1 MDHPIRRRHRVPV
14 RRRHVAAAALAA
26 GVVLLAACS
35 SSGSTK
41 ASTSQPYAGQ
51 SLTVETYTA
60 VPEFDFYKSL
70 MPKFEAQTGI
80 HVNWVELPVDTM
92 DTKIPLQL
100 KAKDTGLDVF
110 FTGSENITD
119 YIGSNGVQ
127 SLDSYINNAKDTPA
141 SYNFKDFAPDIE
153 AACQQGGK
161 TYCIATHTGGAL
173 LYYNTKMFAAAGIT
187 SPPSTPAELLSDA
200 QKLTTSQH
208 AGFCVRG
215 DKSQTLYDAFQLW
228 NWFIPWNNPVTGTY
242 FNKNWQFLIGQQPQA
257 SQFATFYRTLL
268 KNYAPKGIATYL
280 VTNCLSDFQQGRV
293 AMWQDDSGTIPSV
306 LDPNQS
312 TVADD
317 TAFWAMPCP
326 PANPTHCELVQP
338 FGIWMNNASL
348 HKGAAWQLM
357 QFITSQQTQLAAVKA
372 KDLLT
377 PSRQSVLDDPAAIA
391 ALPKTF
397 AAQLKYIL
405 AHPDVTLLPFIPEA
419 VSLIPPISDGLSDL
433 ITTNTPVAQIMA
445 TMTAG
450 ENTIMKQAGYPKP
463 FPSS

>member
-1 MDHPIRRRHRVPV
+1 M
-14 RRRHVAAAALAA
+14 
-26 GVVLLAACS
+26 
-35 SSGSTK
+35 
-41 ASTSQPYAGQ
+41 
-51 SLTVETYTA
+51 
-60 VPEFDFYKSL
+60 
-70 MPKFEAQTGI
+70 
-80 HVNWVELPVDTM
+80 
-92 DTKIPLQL
+92 
-100 KAKDTGLDVF
+100 
-110 FTGSENITD
+110 
-119 YIGSNGVQ
+119 
-127 SLDSYINNAKDTPA
+127 
-141 SYNFKDFAPDIE
+141 
-153 AACQQGGK
+153 
-161 TYCIATHTGGAL
+161 
-173 LYYNTKMFAAAGIT
+173 
-187 SPPSTPAELLSDA
+187 
-200 QKLTTSQH
+200 
-208 AGFCVRG
+208 
-215 DKSQTLYDAFQLW
+215 
-228 NWFIPWNNPVTGTY
+228 TGTY
-242 FNKNWQFLIGQQPQA
+242 FNKNWQFLLGQQPQA

-312 TVADD
+312 TVAND

-326 PANPTHCELVQP
+326 SINPSHCELVQP

-348 HKGAAWQLM
+348 HKGAAWQLI
-357 QFITSQQTQLAAVKA
+357 QYITSRPTELAAVEA

-377 PSRQSVLDDPAAIA
+377 PSRQSVIDDPSAIA

-419 VSLIPPISDGLSDL
+419 VSLIPPISNGLSDL

-450 ENTIMKQAGYPKP
+450 ENTIMKAAGYPEP

>member
-1 MDHPIRRRHRVPV
+1 MDHPFRRRRYAA
-14 RRRHVAAAALAA
+14 VAVLATGA
-26 GVVLLAACS
+26 VLLAGCS
-35 SSGSTK
+35 SSGSSS
-41 ASTSQPYAGQ
+41 ASASGSKPYAGQ

-70 MPKFEAQTGI
+70 LPKFEAQTGI
-80 HVNWVELPVDTM
+80 KVNWVEQPVDTQ

-110 FTGSENITD
+110 FTGSENITS

-127 SLDSYINNAKDTPA
+127 SYDSYLNNPKDTPA
-141 SYNFKDFAPDIE
+141 SYNFKDIAPDIE
-153 AACQQGGK
+153 AACQQNGK

-173 LYYNTKMFAAAGIT
+173 LYYNTKMFREAGIA
-187 SPPSTPAELLSDA
+187 SPPKTPAELLTDA
-200 QKLTTSQH
+200 KKLTNSQH

-242 FNKNWQFLIGQQPQA
+242 FDKNWKFLIGQQPYA

-306 LDPNQS
+306 LDANQS
-312 TVADD
+312 KVADD

-326 PANPTHCELVQP
+326 AVNPDHCELVQP

-348 HKGAAWQLM
+348 HKGAAWQLI
-357 QFITSQQTQLAAVKA
+357 QFITSKQTQLAAVKA

-377 PSRQSVLDDPAAIA
+377 PSRQSVLDDPTAVA

-419 VSLIPPISDGLSDL
+419 VSLIPPISNGLSDL

-445 TMTAG
+445 TMTSG